1 MGGALVAGFGVL
13 RVLGLASALLCL
25 RRDYP
30 AVAGTDDP
38 TGYGS
43 SAVAAADQAVVA
55 RQVQVGAAAIG
66 ALWVMSAYWFVLL
79 VRGLAAVVLVRAR
92 KQVTADNA
100 RRRVQSSG
108 QVENSTD

>member
-1 MGGALVAGFGVL
+1 
-13 RVLGLASALLCL
+13 
-25 RRDYP
+25 
-30 AVAGTDDP
+30 
-38 TGYGS
+38 
-43 SAVAAADQAVVA
+43 
-55 RQVQVGAAAIG
+55 
-66 ALWVMSAYWFVLL
+66 MSAYWFVLL